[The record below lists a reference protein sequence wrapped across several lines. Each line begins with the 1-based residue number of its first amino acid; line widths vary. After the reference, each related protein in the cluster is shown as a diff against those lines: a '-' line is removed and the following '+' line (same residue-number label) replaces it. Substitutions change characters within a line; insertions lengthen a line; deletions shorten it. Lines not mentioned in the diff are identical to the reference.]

1 MRGDNE
7 NNEDFT
13 DSHLFRRGVPVYYIG
28 SMLFAVGIAL
38 IGLGTALIM
47 IFQLHYGS
55 DPQEILYTVLALG
68 TGITLIMLGINLM
81 IRETT
86 RGYIIVAF
94 SAILSTGAIVLFYTN
109 YLTNWF
115 YPLIGYVFGLYV
127 LSFLILMGNAFAN
140 VILWIMEKTPT
151 TLSGDIKE
159 PGRIYTDE
167 EIQRDIDEATQRAV
181 ELAAANLEFDI
192 ESTPENSK
200 FDKLVMGVR
209 GHITRVKDDIVE
221 AVALTQ
227 TMHPES
233 TEKWGSIGIDQASDA
248 LSKTMN
254 QKKEETGFFTRFKRI
269 FSR

>member
-7 NNEDFT
+7 NSEELT
-13 DSHLFRRGVPVYYIG
+13 DSKLLLRGVPVYYIG

-38 IGLGTALIM
+38 IGLGSALIM

-55 DPQEILYTVLALG
+55 DPQQILSIVLSLSV
-68 TGITLIMLGINLM
+68 GIILLMLGINLM
-81 IRETT
+81 IRESKK
-86 RGYIIVAF
+86 GYAMITI
-94 SAILSTGAIVLFYTN
+94 SAILSMIAIILFYTN
-109 YLTNWF
+109 YFSNWY

-140 VILWIMEKTPT
+140 VILWIMEKSPT
-151 TLSGDIKE
+151 TSVKVTDQS
-159 PGRIYTDE
+159 RIYTDE

-181 ELAAANLEFDI
+181 ELAASNLQFEIDSMPE
-192 ESTPENSK
+192 ESR

-209 GHITRVKDDIVE
+209 GHITRVKDDIAE

-227 TMHPES
+227 TMHPGE

-248 LSKTMN
+248 LAKTMI
-254 QKKEETGFFTRFKRI
+254 QKKEESGLFTRFKRI